1 MGQRL
6 SMEKYNTTVD
16 IKVDDDIKLGYSR
29 FWYSFLVRFQKLNK
43 PVRNWLYFP
52 KRRPFNLSLSLI
64 DS

>member
-6 SMEKYNTTVD
+6 SMEKYNTTAD

-43 PVRNWLYFP
+43 PVRNWLYFA
-52 KRRPFNLSLSLI
+52 KRRLFNLSLSLI